1 MSVPGAASP
10 LFLATTGAAEFSIA
24 RSLRFNSA
32 DSAYLN
38 RTPSSASNR
47 KTWTWSNWVK
57 RSASGAYILFR
68 GGTSSNDSQYFAI
81 QFNAN
86 DKLAIGAETLDYL
99 VTTQVFRDFSAW
111 YHIVVA
117 LDVNQGTNANKL
129 KLYINGT
136 EVTAFDTD
144 NRSSLSTSDKGVNQT
159 QAHVIGAE
167 PLTSNRY
174 LNGYL
179 AEINFCDG
187 TAYDASS
194 FGQADDNGVWQ
205 AKDTAGLTFGT
216 NGFRLKFADN
226 SGATATTLGKD
237 TSGKGNNWTPNNLS
251 VTAGVGND
259 SLVDSPVNGTAS
271 SGGDPGGSIVGNY
284 ATMNPLDSN
293 IGSNLTN
300 GNLDAAGSSNWSAGH
315 ARATFALT
323 SGKWYWEVTKTGGS
337 ATAQIGFCNK
347 AFSLT
352 TSYGSLPAD
361 SWTFAFGNGTEILRP
376 SGGGGGYFS
385 GSAMANG
392 DVAGIALDMDA
403 GTAIFY
409 KNGAAGASISLS
421 STKTGSTNN
430 ITELFPLVGVYNA
443 NVSFNGGQRA
453 FTHAAPSGYKSLNTA
468 NLTPP
473 TITDGS
479 KYFDVA
485 LDTGANI
492 LSAATSKTD
501 NAGFIWIKDRANN
514 STNHILFNKVNDVGM
529 DGTPHLRAN
538 TTDNEVTCGTYS
550 APSGNSVGWAW
561 DAGTGNPV
569 TNNDGSIASQV
580 RAQPSAGFS
589 ICTYTGNGTGG
600 ASIGHELNDVVEF
613 LIVKDRSAAASW
625 HCQHSAIGNT
635 SAIFLN
641 SNSAAVSNSAYWNNT
656 SPTNS
661 VFTVG
666 TADGM
671 NGSGNTYVAYCFASV
686 AGYSQ
691 IGSFSPNGTTDN
703 AFVYTGFRTRF
714 ILAKFTTPGDW
725 MLLDTSRR
733 PNGPTGGTLIAQ
745 DAAAEDGVYNS
756 GQVGFDFLS
765 NGFKIRHNG
774 APLGDSGK
782 TVIYYAVAE
791 NPFQANGGLAR

>member
-1 MSVPGAASP
+1 MLIQITYSLIFASAIMFVVW
-10 LFLATTGAAEFSIA
+10 LI
-24 RSLRFNSA
+24 
-32 DSAYLN
+32 
-38 RTPSSASNR
+38 
-47 KTWTWSNWVK
+47 
-57 RSASGAYILFR
+57 
-68 GGTSSNDSQYFAI
+68 QY
-81 QFNAN
+81 
-86 DKLAIGAETLDYL
+86 
-99 VTTQVFRDFSAW
+99 
-111 YHIVVA
+111 
-117 LDVNQGTNANKL
+117 
-129 KLYINGT
+129 
-136 EVTAFDTD
+136 
-144 NRSSLSTSDKGVNQT
+144 
-159 QAHVIGAE
+159 
-167 PLTSNRY
+167 
-174 LNGYL
+174 
-179 AEINFCDG
+179 
-187 TAYDASS
+187 
-194 FGQADDNGVWQ
+194 
-205 AKDTAGLTFGT
+205 
-216 NGFRLKFADN
+216 
-226 SGATATTLGKD
+226 
-237 TSGKGNNWTPNNLS
+237 
-251 VTAGVGND
+251 
-259 SLVDSPVNGTAS
+259 
-271 SGGDPGGSIVGNY
+271 
-284 ATMNPLDSN
+284 
-293 IGSNLTN
+293 
-300 GNLDAAGSSNWSAGH
+300 
-315 ARATFALT
+315 
-323 SGKWYWEVTKTGGS
+323 
-337 ATAQIGFCNK
+337 
-347 AFSLT
+347 
-352 TSYGSLPAD
+352 
-361 SWTFAFGNGTEILRP
+361 
-376 SGGGGGYFS
+376 
-385 GSAMANG
+385 
-392 DVAGIALDMDA
+392 
-403 GTAIFY
+403 
-409 KNGAAGASISLS
+409 
-421 STKTGSTNN
+421 
-430 ITELFPLVGVYNA
+430 
-443 NVSFNGGQRA
+443 
-453 FTHAAPSGYKSLNTA
+453 
-468 NLTPP
+468 
-473 TITDGS
+473 
-479 KYFDVA
+479 
-485 LDTGANI
+485 
-492 LSAATSKTD
+492 KTD